1 MHAEE
6 LATSSLSDLI
16 SLRGKTAVITGGGR
30 GIGRAIARR
39 LAEAGADLVVG
50 DLNEANADETVQEM
64 RRRFQV
70 KAESVALDVIDS
82 DSVSRLASHAE
93 QVFGHVDIWVNNAGV
108 FPSADIIE
116 TTDQQWEQVVDLNL
130 RGTFFG
136 CREAGKRMVQ
146 SGGGVIINI
155 TSVAGYRG
163 RASIGH
169 YSAAKHGV
177 VGLTR
182 TLAVELGPKGV
193 RVVAVSPCA
202 TETPG
207 LEEQRAAS
215 QQGDSFLEMQ
225 ARVRSS
231 IPLNRFGQP
240 DDIARVVLF
249 CASPL
254 AAFVTATTVFADGG
268 LSVI

>member
-1 MHAEE
+1 MG
-6 LATSSLSDLI
+6 LS
-16 SLRGKTAVITGGGR
+16 GKTAVITGGGR

-50 DLNEANADETVQEM
+50 DLNKANADETVQEM
-64 RRRFQV
+64 RRRFQG

-155 TSVAGYRG
+155 TSGAGYRG

-177 VGLTR
+177 VGLPR
-182 TLAVELGPKGV
+182 TLAVELGPKG
-193 RVVAVSPCA
+193 
-202 TETPG
+202 G
-207 LEEQRAAS
+207 RAAGRVPTGR
-215 QQGDSFLEMQ
+215 QFPRNAG
-225 ARVRSS
+225 ARSKQYPAKPVRST
-231 IPLNRFGQP
+231 RRHR
-240 DDIARVVLF
+240 ARGAVL
-249 CASPL
+249 CEPTRSLRYRHDSLRGWWAQRYLMAPHASP
-254 AAFVTATTVFADGG
+254 AMCGP
-268 LSVI
+268 VISAQE